1 MDNRKETTVT
11 VSMVKLNIYALLII
25 FALAFGI
32 GYLHIFLSGG
42 VQFEFT
48 LPVMFLLIIG
58 MIVFVCIHEA
68 IHLIGFRY
76 IGGVPWSEL
85 KWGVNWKLGVAYA
98 HSKQAITVKQMKKVL
113 MLPFL
118 PTGILPIVIGVAMNM
133 PSISFLGILLTAGCI
148 GDMVLYQKVSKFP
161 DDALVKDHPSKPQ
174 FTVYES

>member
-11 VSMVKLNIYALLII
+11 VSMVKLNIYSLLII

-32 GYLHIFLSGG
+32 GYLHIFLSG

-85 KWGVNWKLGVAYA
+85 TWGVN
-98 HSKQAITVKQMKKVL
+98 
-113 MLPFL
+113 
-118 PTGILPIVIGVAMNM
+118 
-133 PSISFLGILLTAGCI
+133 
-148 GDMVLYQKVSKFP
+148 
-161 DDALVKDHPSKPQ
+161 
-174 FTVYES
+174 